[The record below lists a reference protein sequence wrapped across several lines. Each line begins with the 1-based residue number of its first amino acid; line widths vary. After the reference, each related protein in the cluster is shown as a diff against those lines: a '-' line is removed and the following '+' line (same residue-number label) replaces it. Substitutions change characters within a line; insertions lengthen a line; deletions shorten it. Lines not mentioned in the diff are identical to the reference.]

1 VKESAGTT
9 FRKRVALAASLLVCV
24 TLSVTGIAFWGVIRI
39 HQDSALA
46 LRGYR
51 QLREVFEVGVYV
63 EQARQSLREAT
74 PNTLAARRGAE
85 LAQERLDLFTT
96 TDGGWLDD
104 SKPVESQLR
113 DDLSQAANAADGPAI
128 AESLDGALSN
138 LAMLASQVRVAVET
152 YQTAEGREQRVTLIL
167 IGVFSGV
174 FVLLAILIARWH
186 YRSVMNPIDR
196 LAETVRSFASGQ
208 LDQRFATS
216 GDREFVQLAGDL
228 NRMADEL
235 QTLYH
240 QLEEKV
246 AEKSRELVRSER
258 LASVGYLAA
267 GVAHEIN
274 NPLGII
280 AAYAERALQRL
291 RRGSLDSGSA
301 ENIQQTLSIIC
312 EEAFRCKEITDRL
325 LTMARGGNENRKA
338 VSIAA
343 LAQEVVAM
351 IAGLPQF
358 KHAHLTLECDE
369 DHEKLAAVV
378 NDAEIKQ
385 VLLNLLVNAVEAIDE
400 RGKVSVAVRD
410 ARDWVEIV
418 VQDDGKGMESE
429 TLHRVFEPFFSDKKS
444 QRPGT
449 GLGLSICHAI
459 VESHGGKL
467 IAASEGVGKGSRF
480 VMTLPATKEVEI
492 AHV

>member
-1 VKESAGTT
+1 MKESAGTT
-9 FRKRVALAASLLVCV
+9 FRKRVALAATLLVCV

-63 EQARQSLREAT
+63 EQARESLREAT
-74 PNTLAARRGAE
+74 PHTLAARRGAE

-113 DDLSQAANAADGPAI
+113 DDLSQAANRAGNPAI
-128 AESLDGALSN
+128 AESLDRALSN

-152 YQTAEGREQRVTLIL
+152 YQSTEAREQRVTLIL
-167 IGVFSGV
+167 IGIFSGA
-174 FVLLAILIARWH
+174 FVLLAILIARLH

-280 AAYAERALQRL
+280 AAYAERAA
-291 RRGSLDSGSA
+291 SA
-301 ENIQQTLSIIC
+301 
-312 EEAFRCKEITDRL
+312 
-325 LTMARGGNENRKA
+325 
-338 VSIAA
+338 IAA
-343 LAQEVVAM
+343 RA
-351 IAGLPQF
+351 AGFRL
-358 KHAHLTLECDE
+358 
-369 DHEKLAAVV
+369 
-378 NDAEIKQ
+378 
-385 VLLNLLVNAVEAIDE
+385 
-400 RGKVSVAVRD
+400 
-410 ARDWVEIV
+410 
-418 VQDDGKGMESE
+418 
-429 TLHRVFEPFFSDKKS
+429 
-444 QRPGT
+444 
-449 GLGLSICHAI
+449 
-459 VESHGGKL
+459 GGKYREDFFDYL
-467 IAASEGVGKGSRF
+467 
-480 VMTLPATKEVEI
+480 
-492 AHV
+492 